1 MSINKINDAINRT
14 RLSVDLSLS
23 FSYSPSLPPFPLSLL
38 LTHSMSSCRYPR
50 VDGNKKKKIT
60 DRFYIKNG
68 TKGSRALARGSSMK
82 NCRCVHSLPPGYRYA
97 IHVGKYRGHECPSGL
112 IGFSK
117 LYLLFPGVS
126 GRKTLSWSEVDS
138 LMHLYN
144 ATFFLN
150 KKKKKKKIR
159 IRSVISVGEGKKKF
173 ASKGR
178 NVPAGY
184 RSTFKEER
192 YFQANGRRGEK
203 KSE

>member
-1 MSINKINDAINRT
+1 MYEREWLNCERVNTPAGEGGKNWLGEGGREGTRGRARFCARPNFATEFRRRSRLRTQSRAIRVSINKINDAINRT

-23 FSYSPSLPPFPLSLL
+23 FSYSPSLPLFPLSLL

-117 LYLLFPGVS
+117 LYLLFSGPFRAGKRYPGAKLT
-126 GRKTLSWSEVDS
+126 R
-138 LMHLYN
+138 
-144 ATFFLN
+144 
-150 KKKKKKKIR
+150 
-159 IRSVISVGEGKKKF
+159 
-173 ASKGR
+173 
-178 NVPAGY
+178 
-184 RSTFKEER
+184 
-192 YFQANGRRGEK
+192 
-203 KSE
+203 

>member
-1 MSINKINDAINRT
+1 MVR
-14 RLSVDLSLS
+14 
-23 FSYSPSLPPFPLSLL
+23 
-38 LTHSMSSCRYPR
+38 R
-50 VDGNKKKKIT
+50 VV
-60 DRFYIKNG
+60 
-68 TKGSRALARGSSMK
+68 ALARGSSMK

-150 KKKKKKKIR
+150 KKKKKENKNTLR
-159 IRSVISVGEGKKKF
+159 HFR
-173 ASKGR
+173 GR
-178 NVPAGY
+178 
-184 RSTFKEER
+184 RKEEVR
-192 YFQANGRRGEK
+192 EQREK
-203 KSE
+203 CSSWIS